1 MGGGDADSGLTA
13 SLAALE
19 AELHHPG
26 RGCTRARLEQLLHP
40 DFHEVGRSGARYDRR
55 TVIDFLAS
63 GATRPQIQ
71 AGGHRARPMA
81 PGWALL
87 HYHSL
92 QVEADGRRVL
102 GTLRS
107 SIWAQDADGAWQL
120 YYHQGTPVDAGSLS

>member
-13 SLAALE
+13 LLAALE

-26 RGCTRARLEQLLHP
+26 SGCTLARLEQLLHP

-63 GATRPQIQ
+63 GAARRQVR

-102 GTLRS
+102 GALRS
-107 SIWAQDADGAWQL
+107 SIWAQNGDGTWQL
-120 YYHQGTPVDAGSLS
+120 YYHQGTPVDAGSLP